1 MAIDR
6 SEAIILMTLL
16 VACGC
21 LLGFVWLAGE
31 MLEGDTEA
39 FDKTVLAALRTPG
52 DPGNPVGPLWLEE
65 TARDITSL
73 GSMAVL
79 SLLTLSTLGY
89 LLILRQW
96 GHAILVTVSIGG
108 GMLVSLVLK
117 LGFDRSRPDFFAEG
131 VHVFTSSFPS
141 QHAMLTAVAYL
152 TLGVLL
158 ARIQPNL
165 RLKIYLMS
173 LALFL
178 TLLVGSSRLY
188 LGVHWPSDVIA
199 GWGVGAAWAL
209 LCWLVSIW
217 LEGSLWSA
225 RRAAAP
231 PEVRRNGEEGLMP
244 GRTDR

>member
-6 SEAIILMTLL
+6 SEAIILLTLL

-21 LLGFVWLAGE
+21 LWGFVWLAGE
-31 MLEGDTEA
+31 MLEGDTQA
-39 FDKTVLAALRTPG
+39 FDKAVLAALRSAG
-52 DPGNPVGPLWLEE
+52 DPSNPVGPLWLEE

-73 GSMAVL
+73 GSMSVL
-79 SLLTLSTLGY
+79 GLLTLATVGY
-89 LLILRQW
+89 LLILRQR
-96 GHAILVTVSIGG
+96 GHALLVLVSIGG

-117 LGFDRSRPDFFAEG
+117 LGFHRTRPGYFADG

-158 ARIQPNL
+158 ARVQPSL
-165 RLKIYLMS
+165 RLKVYLMA
-173 LALFL
+173 LAVFL

-188 LGVHWPSDVIA
+188 LGVHWPSDVLA

-217 LEGSLWSA
+217 LGE
-225 RRAAAP
+225 RFR
-231 PEVRRNGEEGLMP
+231 VRRDGREGLMP
-244 GRTDR
+244 PPADR